1 MRNKKA
7 GILIAFVL
15 AAFVSFSF
23 VGERGFLRI
32 YRMVQRRDGLR
43 SRVKT
48 LERKNIGLAGEIEL
62 LRSDPA
68 TIEGLART
76 KLGLVRPGEVV
87 FVFPDEE
94 KSEER
99 LK

>member
-1 MRNKKA
+1 MRKKRV
-7 GILIAFVL
+7 GMLIAAALV
-15 AAFVSFSF
+15 AFVFYSF

-32 YRMVQRRDGLR
+32 YRMAQRRDSLR
-43 SRVKT
+43 DRVEA
-48 LERKNIGLAGEIEL
+48 LDRKNTVLAGEIEL

-87 FVFPDEE
+87 FVFPDKE
-94 KSEER
+94 KAE
-99 LK
+99 